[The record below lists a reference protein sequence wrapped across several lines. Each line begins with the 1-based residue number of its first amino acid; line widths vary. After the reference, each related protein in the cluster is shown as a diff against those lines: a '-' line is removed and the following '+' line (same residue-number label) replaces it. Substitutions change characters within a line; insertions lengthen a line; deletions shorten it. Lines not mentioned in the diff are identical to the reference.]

1 MIKNCI
7 NCNKDFETNNNRKIY
22 CSNSCKVINHRSRN
36 GINEPDF
43 LQKKTKIL
51 TEKVE
56 KVREVIRKEINPDY
70 QNLAFQIDSY
80 QDEYSKLLKKKETI
94 FKQLNEK
101 QNQLS
106 PKLSGAIMGIGGFDI
121 IKKNRAKKKPKFEDS
136 LIGLAAIAFGIG
148 NVVNSKKIEVEKNN
162 EIDFIKNKISEL
174 DSQINYILFCKNGL
188 ELECKQIPKEIETTV
203 QETYFERVP
212 ILFEEK
218 QKQLVS
224 NVISLSEMKERNF
237 DIYYF
242 SEEYSSLIG
251 NPEKNFSAI
260 IYGESGHGK
269 STWSIDFSNYLAEN
283 FGKLLYNSSEEGFS
297 YSLQNK
303 LAKYHNDNIR
313 ISQFKR
319 YKDLKAEIKANK
331 YSFIVI
337 DSLNDMELTEEQFTE
352 LINMGIAIVFILQA
366 TKGGNF
372 KGSNKFAHDTDI
384 RIKLENYKPILEKSR
399 FK

>member
-22 CSNSCKVINHRSRN
+22 CSNSCKVINHRERN
-36 GINEPDF
+36 GITEPDF
-43 LQKKTKIL
+43 LQKKTKVL

-56 KVREVIRKEINPDY
+56 KVREVIKKETNPDY
-70 QNLAFQIDSY
+70 ENLVIQIDSY

-94 FKQLNEK
+94 FRDLNEK
-101 QNQLS
+101 QSQLH
-106 PKLSGAIMGIGGFDI
+106 PKITGAIMGFGGFDMI
-121 IKKNRAKKKPKFEDS
+121 RKNRAKKKPKFEDS
-136 LIGLAAIAFGIG
+136 LIGLAAMAFGLNNIA
-148 NVVNSKKIEVEKNN
+148 NSDKKEIEKAR

-174 DSQINYILFCKNGL
+174 DSQINYVLFCKNGL
-188 ELECKQIPKEIETTV
+188 ELECSQIPKQIELTV
-203 QETYFERVP
+203 QETYFERIP
-212 ILFEEK
+212 ILYEEK
-218 QKQLVS
+218 QKQLS
-224 NVISLSEMKERNF
+224 NVISLSQMKEKNF

-242 SEEYSSLIG
+242 SEEYSNLIG

-269 STWSIDFSNYLAEN
+269 STWSIDFSNYLAMN

-303 LAKYHNDNIR
+303 LSKYDNENIH
-313 ISQFKR
+313 ISQFKK
-319 YKDLKAEIKANK
+319 YKDLKTEIKANK

-352 LINMGIAIVFILQA
+352 LINMGIAIIFILQA

-384 RIKLENYKPILEKSR
+384 RIKLENYKPVLEKSR

>member
-7 NCNKDFETNNNRKIY
+7 NCNKDFETDNNRKIY
-22 CSNSCKVINHRSRN
+22 CSNSCKVINHRSKN
-36 GINEPDF
+36 GISEPDF
-43 LQKKTKIL
+43 LQKKTKVL

-56 KVREVIRKEINPDY
+56 KVREVIKKETNPDY
-70 QNLAFQIDSY
+70 ENLVAQIDSY

-94 FKQLNEK
+94 FRDLNEK
-101 QNQLS
+101 QSQLH
-106 PKLSGAIMGIGGFDI
+106 PKITGAIMGFGGFDMI
-121 IKKNRAKKKPKFEDS
+121 RKNRAKKKPKFEDS
-136 LIGLAAIAFGIG
+136 LIGLAAMAFGLNNIA
-148 NVVNSKKIEVEKNN
+148 NSDKKEIEKAR

-174 DSQINYILFCKNGL
+174 DSQINYVLFCKNGL
-188 ELECKQIPKEIETTV
+188 ELECSQIPKQIELTV
-203 QETYFERVP
+203 QETYFERIP
-212 ILFEEK
+212 ILYEEK
-218 QKQLVS
+218 QKQLS
-224 NVISLSEMKERNF
+224 NVISLSQMKEKNF

-242 SEEYSSLIG
+242 SEEYSNLIG

-269 STWSIDFSNYLAEN
+269 STWSIDFSNYLAMN

-303 LAKYHNDNIR
+303 LSKYDNENIH
-313 ISQFKR
+313 ISQFKK
-319 YKDLKAEIKANK
+319 YKDLKIEIKANK

-352 LINMGIAIVFILQA
+352 LINMGIAIIFILQA

-384 RIKLENYKPILEKSR
+384 RIKLENYKPVLEKSR